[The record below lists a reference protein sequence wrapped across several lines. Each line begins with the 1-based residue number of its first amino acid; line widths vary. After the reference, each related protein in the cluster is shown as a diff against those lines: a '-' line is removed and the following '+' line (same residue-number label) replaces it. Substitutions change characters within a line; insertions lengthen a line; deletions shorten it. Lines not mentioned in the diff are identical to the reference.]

1 MDEMEKSMMDEI
13 ITKLEDLFKENPQ
26 YNMKKLN
33 SYLNRTGELTLAV
46 NRIKEEIQTENP
58 GISREELIELASQ
71 RIATMVQEREDEL
84 QQPNNENETRE
95 D

>member
-1 MDEMEKSMMDEI
+1 MDEMERNMMDEI
-13 ITKLEDLFKENPQ
+13 VAKLENLFEENPQ
-26 YNMKKLN
+26 YNMEKLK

-46 NRIKEEIQTENP
+46 NRIKEEIQAEKP

-71 RIATMVQEREDEL
+71 KIADMVQAREDEQ
-84 QQPNNENETRE
+84 QQPNDNEISE